1 MKKIKIIRSRPLKE
15 EDEVVDQLPQDTAPE
30 TQELTFESNPLE
42 FILQKYPSLNET
54 LVQLLTED
62 FRDYINGVY
71 IMAPKPTIFKI
82 VLHNNRYFYLTYLG
96 KTYQAK
102 VSGKKYYLTQI
113 SELEMATLAIADLLT
128 MGAPPQTAGPEA
140 ELTATPE
147 GGEESPAEETPAEE
161 TPAGGE
167 EELAESKKQKF
178 KSLLSEALSD
188 DLLELKKLS
197 YDALSPDAKVIAQN
211 LMKKLKI
218 SQDQIIPA
226 SANNIVIYDD
236 NRKDLIDKTTKLST
250 YGKPNQP
257 NSGDF
262 KTGKVTITF
271 KPLKTSGEYYEL
283 KPQSLGVTT
292 DSYISINQLKK
303 ELTTGVKN
311 HPKLGD
317 VQKKFILDLVA
328 DKSTLNSNEK
338 QEILSDRKFI
348 NEVEKNLGE
357 IIGAIMFAKEVNG
370 AEVLFPAVGNYP
382 LVDYFMKT
390 SDGSTIEVSAKKA
403 KGKGN
408 VIKLP
413 NIEQKVKNAKGKIDP
428 ERQEIFD
435 IIRDNNGKVGTLKLV
450 PKYGSKE
457 TKDRL
462 KNFLKANP
470 DFPKT
475 YDAAE
480 RTALERQILKDVNS
494 QVNFN
499 DLFNK
504 YVQVIYVKYGI
515 DETTL
520 KSYIKVIKE
529 KGFDVYLATKNSTNK
544 DGEKIG
550 FQLK

>member
-15 EDEVVDQLPQDTAPE
+15 EEEVIDQVPQDTGSDTP
-30 TQELTFESNPLE
+30 ELTFESNPLE
-42 FILQKYPSLNET
+42 FILNKYPSLTKT
-54 LVQLLTED
+54 LVDLLTED
-62 FRDYINGVY
+62 FRDYIVGVY

-82 VLHNNRYFYLTYLG
+82 ILHNNRYFYLTYLG
-96 KTYQAK
+96 EDKYQAK
-102 VSGKKYYLTQI
+102 VSGKKYYLSHI
-113 SELEMATLAIADLLT
+113 SELEIAILAIADLLIL
-128 MGAPPQTAGPEA
+128 GSPPQTAGPEQ
-140 ELTATPE
+140 ELAPTP
-147 GGEESPAEETPAEE
+147 EETPTEEE
-161 TPAGGE
+161 TIKPEAGGE
-167 EELAESKKQKF
+167 EELAESKKRF
-178 KSLLSEALSD
+178 GLNLLEN
-188 DLLELKKLS
+188 LLELKKLS
-197 YDALSPDAKVIAQN
+197 YDALSPDAKAIAQN
-211 LMKKLKI
+211 LIKKLKI
-218 SQDQIIPA
+218 SQDQIIPS

-236 NRKDLIDKTTKLST
+236 NRKELISKTTELDT

-262 KTGKVTITF
+262 KVGKVTITF

-292 DSYISINQLKK
+292 DNYISINQLKK

-311 HPKLGD
+311 HPKLED
-317 VQKKFILDLVA
+317 IQKKFILDLVA

-357 IIGAIMFAKEVNG
+357 IIGAIMFAKEVKG
-370 AEVLFPAVGNYP
+370 TEVLFPAIGNYP

-457 TKDRL
+457 TKAKL

-515 DETTL
+515 DESSL
-520 KSYIKVIKE
+520 KSYIKIIKE